1 MSAPLV
7 GHSSKKKRHS
17 RIGSLLWS
25 WSSLFPP
32 GDVPVKSVFEGW
44 EPRRKSKNGFFFVA
58 TLALAC
64 DQGKGGLQAVGL
76 IVDPGAKL
84 CERKTLSVNEDIDL
98 FF

>member
-1 MSAPLV
+1 MIWMLINLQV
-7 GHSSKKKRHS
+7 VIIK
-17 RIGSLLWS
+17 S
-25 WSSLFPP
+25 WISFC
-32 GDVPVKSVFEGW
+32 D
-44 EPRRKSKNGFFFVA
+44 VA

-64 DQGKGGLQAVGL
+64 DQGKGGLQGVGL

>member
-1 MSAPLV
+1 MFLTFALFV
-7 GHSSKKKRHS
+7 GATQ
-17 RIGSLLWS
+17 L
-25 WSSLFPP
+25 
-32 GDVPVKSVFEGW
+32 
-44 EPRRKSKNGFFFVA
+44 VA

-64 DQGKGGLQAVGL
+64 DQGKGGLQGVGL